1 MESEIFTYA
10 LVELLFSIVLGVTL
24 LYFTF
29 KILSRYFAKKF
40 GLKLYNNL
48 SFSIVIS
55 SILLSVAYLIS
66 DIKSP
71 ILNSLK
77 IVSSQANYQGLII
90 FDGFKYTFLFL
101 FIIIIA
107 ISIIIF
113 ISVKL
118 FTLMTK
124 DIDEFAEIKKDNR
137 SIALLLAVII
147 FSVSIMVKES
157 LYFLIET
164 FVPYPEVINIL

>member
-1 MESEIFTYA
+1 MNEIFTYA
-10 LVELLFSIVLGVTL
+10 LTELLFSVILGITL
-24 LYFTF
+24 LYLTYKSLHKFF
-29 KILSRYFAKKF
+29 QKKYKIKDY
-40 GLKLYNNL
+40 NL

-71 ILNSLK
+71 ILNSIK
-77 IVSSQANYQGLII
+77 MVSSQADYQGSII

-101 FIIIIA
+101 SIVIVA

-113 ISVKL
+113 ISIWL

-124 DIDEFAEIKKDNR
+124 NIDEFREIKKNNI
-137 SIALLLAVII
+137 SIGLLLGVII
-147 FSVSIMVKES
+147 FSISLMVKES

-164 FVPYPEVINIL
+164 FVPYPEVINIF

>member
-55 SILLSVAYLIS
+55 SILISVAYLIS

-77 IVSSQANYQGLII
+77 MVSSQADYQGSII

-107 ISIIIF
+107 ISVIIF
-113 ISVKL
+113 ISTKL

-124 DIDEFAEIKKDNR
+124 DIDEFAEIKKDNKA
-137 SIALLLAVII
+137 IGLLLGVII
-147 FSVSIMVKES
+147 FSVSLMVKES

-164 FVPYPEVINIL
+164 FVPYPEVINIF

>member
-1 MESEIFTYA
+1 MNEIFTYA
-10 LVELLFSIVLGVTL
+10 LTELLFSVILGITL
-24 LYFTF
+24 LYLTYKSLHKFF
-29 KILSRYFAKKF
+29 QKKYKIKDY
-40 GLKLYNNL
+40 NL

-71 ILNSLK
+71 ILNSIK
-77 IVSSQANYQGLII
+77 MVSSQADYQGSII

-101 FIIIIA
+101 SIVIVA
-107 ISIIIF
+107 VSIIIF
-113 ISVKL
+113 ISIWL

-124 DIDEFAEIKKDNR
+124 NIDEFSEIKKNNI
-137 SIALLLAVII
+137 SIGLLLGVII
-147 FSVSIMVKES
+147 FSVSLMVKES

-164 FVPYPEVINIL
+164 FVPYPEVINIF